1 MKDKDKKK
9 KLGAEKLE
17 KREAPFMPI
26 SYQDDTEGTGGGTT
40 QERTGSRQ
48 VGEDNVPDEGG
59 SLERPRYDRTR

>member
-26 SYQDDTEGTGGGTT
+26 TYQDDVEGTTGGTGY
-40 QERTGSRQ
+40 ERTGGRAPAS
-48 VGEDNVPDEGG
+48 GPPDPDGG
-59 SLERPRYDRTR
+59 SLDRPRYDRER